1 MRLTCLHHSPCSPC
15 GSVVAASNAR
25 TLTVRGVLLPAQ
37 VYYYNTVSEES
48 AWERPPDFKGD
59 TEKVAEQPVP
69 SSSNVVLGTAWSEV
83 KCLDG
88 RVYFYNSES
97 EVWVCGVRMCVAL
110 WRGVAMCTQQ
120 VLGPIYI

>member
-1 MRLTCLHHSPCSPC
+1 M
-15 GSVVAASNAR
+15 
-25 TLTVRGVLLPAQ
+25 
-37 VYYYNTVSEES
+37 YYYNTVSEES

-88 RVYFYNSES
+88 RVYYYNSES
-97 EVWVCGVRMCVAL
+97 EVGLKTASDQGPLNPLWIGYGQDLLTTRTLDLKCVL
-110 WRGVAMCTQQ
+110 RR
-120 VLGPIYI
+120 